1 MLSVCEAVNERERE
15 WMYREV
21 RERGRE
27 GGGER
32 KGGRKDTCI
41 EMFINELVSQ
51 LKFTLRYGTLASNLA
66 NFVATCCSPRSP
78 VLLLLVVLG
87 PLLPFLVVVVVATPY
102 ATVVASQVR
111 IEKLMR
117 FSGLSLSFPAS
128 ATAKF
133 AQHPLEL

>member
-1 MLSVCEAVNERERE
+1 MLP
-15 WMYREV
+15 
-21 RERGRE
+21 
-27 GGGER
+27 
-32 KGGRKDTCI
+32 
-41 EMFINELVSQ
+41 LVV
-51 LKFTLRYGTLASNLA
+51 LLVLL
-66 NFVATCCSPRSP
+66 
-78 VLLLLVVLG
+78 LLLLVVLG
-87 PLLPFLVVVVVATPY
+87 PLLPFLVGVVVVATPY